1 MLVYEDKLSGDELLS
16 DSYPCEETFDGCFI
30 EAQAKWTTVG
40 GESFDIGANPSAEGG
55 EDEGADDSVQKVVDL
70 INAFQYVEQGE
81 YSKKDL
87 MSYFKVRCE
96 RPPKARERTRGSRRE
111 PRR

>member
-1 MLVYEDKLSGDELLS
+1 MQSAYLK
-16 DSYPCEETFDGCFI
+16 
-30 EAQAKWTTVG
+30 ATTG
-40 GESFDIGANPSAEGG
+40 GGAG